1 MLIIGSLLTVW
12 GITLLALARPLHSN
26 WSQMLGRLRGA
37 GFRRPP
43 FGTRFI
49 ASPEGLRTM
58 QIAGGCGAA
67 VGAALIAI
75 GLYQR

>member
-1 MLIIGSLLTVW
+1 VIMGAMLTVW
-12 GITLLALARPLHSN
+12 GVALLALARPLHSN
-26 WSQMLGRLRGA
+26 WSQMLDRLRGA

-49 ASPEGLRTM
+49 ASPEGLRAM
-58 QIAGGCGAA
+58 QIAGGCGLA
-67 VGAALIAI
+67 VGAILIAV